1 MEKTVSKAI
10 EYRRSIRI
18 FKDIDLDINKV
29 KNCLFNASLAPNSS
43 NLQLWEFVHIV
54 DKEIMKKLFPACMNQ
69 NAAKTAN
76 QLVVFVTRKDLWKSR
91 AKSNIDFLNKSFD
104 ENPKVNTGKSTLYHF
119 GYGMRLLKNKLV

>member
-18 FKDIDLDINKV
+18 FKDIDLDVDKV
-29 KNCLFNASLAPNSS
+29 KNCLLNASLAPNSS
-43 NLQLWEFVHIV
+43 NLQLWEFVHVV
-54 DKEIMKKLFPACMNQ
+54 DKEVMKKLFPACMNQ

-104 ENPKVNTGKSTLYHF
+104 ETLKVILRREEKLYCFIINH
-119 GYGMRLLKNKLV
+119 